1 MSFEWTGRT
10 DEAEGEGGRRWHQC
24 VTEGAAGVSVV
35 GFASDAGVARNRG
48 RMGAADG
55 PVALRKQLCTLPAWE
70 GFTLRDEGDFE
81 TVEEY
86 GQAMA
91 GAIEAGSFAVG
102 LGGGHDIA
110 WGTFEAV
117 KRARSGAIGVLSFDA
132 HFDNRADEG
141 LTSGTWMRLV
151 SEDERFGEALVIGIS
166 ETGNTV
172 SLFERARESGVQA
185 VLDRE
190 CAAGHGLDLAAWAAR
205 FEAVMVTV
213 CLDVLPAAVAPGVS
227 APNGFGVPVDRT
239 ERDLEAV
246 CGVGSVVALDV
257 AELNPRFDQ
266 DERTARTAA
275 RLIYRAARTRR

>member
-1 MSFEWTGRT
+1 M
-10 DEAEGEGGRRWHQC
+10 DEVEGTNGRRWHQC
-24 VTEGAAGVSVV
+24 VTEGAAGLTVV
-35 GFASDAGVARNRG
+35 GYASDAGVARNRG
-48 RMGAADG
+48 RVGAAEG
-55 PVALRKQLCTLPAWE
+55 PEALRKQMCNLPAWE
-70 GFTLRDEGDFE
+70 GFSLRDGGDFE
-81 TVEEY
+81 AVEDY
-86 GQAMA
+86 AQAMSE
-91 GAIEAGSFAVG
+91 AIGAGSFAVG

-117 KRARSGAIGVLSFDA
+117 KRTRSGAIGVLSFDA
-132 HFDNRADEG
+132 HFDNRRDEG

-151 SEDERFGEALVIGIS
+151 SEDDRFGEALVIGIS

-172 SLFERARESGVQA
+172 SLFERAQKSRVQV

-190 CAAGHGLDLAAWAAR
+190 CAAGHGPDLAAWAAR

-227 APNGFGVPVDRT
+227 APNGFGVSVDRI

-246 CGVGSVVALDV
+246 CRVGSVVALDV
-257 AELNPRFDQ
+257 AEMNPRFDQ